1 MQTEQ
6 DKIKQVYKTLTRDQ
20 IEHITQDLNS
30 MKSFGAHENVELSL
44 EQRAVMTYMA
54 AEKTKELFDI
64 LKLDYSNDVNLKDTP
79 FRFASMQI
87 NELMV
92 GRFTKAPRI
101 ESFDELIQSNVH
113 NLEDLEYNDYETIV
127 TKKIDLHSMCSH
139 HLMPFSTEGQGSY
152 ALISYI
158 PNGKFLGISKLQ
170 RIADWYSRRPQL
182 QENLTRQI
190 FNHVCA
196 TIDSPNVMVAMSNL
210 IHTCETQRGV
220 ESNCG
225 ATSTIQFGGIF
236 KDSKLRSEI
245 LLQHK

>member
-6 DKIKQVYKTLTRDQ
+6 DKIKQVFKKLSEED
-20 IEHITQDLNS
+20 IANITQELDDL
-30 MKSFGAHENVELSL
+30 KSFSAHENVELTA
-44 EQRAVMTYMA
+44 EQRAVMTYKA

-64 LKLDYSNDVNLKDTP
+64 LKLDYKNDVNLKDTP
-79 FRFASMQI
+79 FRFASMQV
-87 NELMV
+87 NELMI

-101 ESFDELIQSNVH
+101 ESFDELITTEKQFDDINSDS
-113 NLEDLEYNDYETIV
+113 LYETIV

-139 HLMPFSTEGQGSY
+139 HLMPFSAEGQGSY
-152 ALISYI
+152 ALISYV

-170 RIADWYSRRPQL
+170 RIADWYGRRPQL

-190 FNHVCA
+190 FNHVCK
-196 TIDSPNVMVAMSNL
+196 TIDSNNVMVAMSNL

-225 ATSTIQFGGIF
+225 ATSTIQFGGVF
-236 KDSKLRSEI
+236 KDSNLRSEI